1 MNDNIAQAFRCEL
14 FKRLIVEN
22 NLMFPNNLYDVR
34 DVACI
39 CKFNALS
46 VLNHLKSI
54 KFEEKFIKSWN
65 NDNYFCIQSDNC
77 EYGFTRN
84 TNMNVRAYTILDDND
99 KIFIHVKADMLPYIN
114 NEEDFYSIINH
125 ICSNPVF
132 LISFIHESCHLFQI
146 LTYGKDFYKKCNS
159 YFKFDQ
165 NNGFLEI
172 EAYTQQ
178 AINLNGNSKIKFKDL
193 INWVENLN
201 DGMLKQMEE
210 TILNNKEVI
219 EQLFKNDTFKVEE
232 SKNPI
237 LSKFSG
243 GLYFR
248 SREEVEKELD
258 DPNSVII
265 RDDF

>member
-1 MNDNIAQAFRCEL
+1 M
-14 FKRLIVEN
+14 
-22 NLMFPNNLYDVR
+22 
-34 DVACI
+34 
-39 CKFNALS
+39 
-46 VLNHLKSI
+46 
-54 KFEEKFIKSWN
+54 
-65 NDNYFCIQSDNC
+65 
-77 EYGFTRN
+77 
-84 TNMNVRAYTILDDND
+84 
-99 KIFIHVKADMLPYIN
+99 
-114 NEEDFYSIINH
+114 
-125 ICSNPVF
+125 
-132 LISFIHESCHLFQI
+132 
-146 LTYGKDFYKKCNS
+146 
-159 YFKFDQ
+159 
-165 NNGFLEI
+165 EI

-193 INWVENLN
+193 INWVENLD